1 MTDAFEGIRILDFT
15 QLEQGPSAT
24 QVLADFGAEVIKVER
39 IDAGE
44 IGRFQPPLLANGFS
58 PHWSATNRNKK
69 SISIDVKSPEGREI
83 IHTLAQDADIVASN
97 FRPGVMDRLG
107 FGWEQLS
114 AINPRIIVAY
124 ASGYGLSGP
133 YAHRRGQ
140 DLAAQAISGLMALTG
155 SKETGPVPTGTF
167 MIDYLASMQF
177 AQGMMIALAAREKTG
192 RGQVVDSN
200 LLNAAITSHLQE
212 GTTYLNTGQR
222 FDRPAA
228 GIAHAHNTALYGY
241 YEAADGLWFTL
252 IGEFYVDRQWQRAAR
267 ACGLDQDVAD
277 DPRFQTIDGLREHT
291 EETHRLLAEAIRKF
305 PRAEIMARFE
315 AEDVLVAP
323 VHDYDAVFDDP
334 QVRHNG
340 LVLEAEVD
348 GVGPV
353 KFVGMPVALTETPAR
368 LRHLPPTIGRHN
380 DEVLT
385 AAGLSPQRI
394 AELKAAGVVGSER
407 DRERDGGTPAWS

>member
-1 MTDAFEGIRILDFT
+1 VTDAFEGIRILDFT

-44 IGRFQPPLLANGFS
+44 IGRFQPPFLANGFS

-69 SISIDVKSPEGREI
+69 SISVDVKSAEGREL
-83 IHTLAQDADIVASN
+83 IHTLAKDADIVASN

-107 FGWEQLS
+107 FGWEELS
-114 AINPRIIVAY
+114 RINPRIIVAY

-133 YAHRRGQ
+133 YVHRRGQ

-155 SKETGPVPTGTF
+155 SEATGPVPVGTF

-212 GTTYLNTGQR
+212 GTTYLNTGRR
-222 FDRPAA
+222 FDRPGA

-241 YEAADGLWFTL
+241 YEAADGLWFAL

-267 ACGLDQDVAD
+267 ACALDPEHVE
-277 DPRFQTIDGLREHT
+277 DPRFQTIEGLREHT
-291 EETHRLLAEAIRKF
+291 QETHRLLADAIRSF
-305 PRAEIMARFE
+305 PRAEIMERFE

-323 VHDYDAVFDDP
+323 VLDYDAVFTDP

-353 KFVGMPVALTETPAR
+353 KWVGMPVALSDTPAR
-368 LRHLPPTIGRHN
+368 LRRVPPTIGRHN
-380 DEVLT
+380 DEVLA
-385 AAGLSPQRI
+385 AAGLSPERI
-394 AELKAAGVVGSER
+394 AELKAAGVVGSEH
-407 DRERDGGTPAWS
+407 DREREGGTAAWS

>member
-1 MTDAFEGIRILDFT
+1 MTDAYSGIRILDFT

-24 QVLADFGAEVIKVER
+24 QVLADFGADVIKVER
-39 IDAGE
+39 IDVGE
-44 IGRFQPPLLANGFS
+44 IGRDQPPFLANGFS

-69 SISIDVKSPEGREI
+69 SITIDVKSESGRELVYE
-83 IHTLAQDADIVASN
+83 LAKDADVVASN

-124 ASGYGLSGP
+124 ASGYGISGP
-133 YAHRRGQ
+133 YTQRRGQ

-155 SKETGPVPTGTF
+155 SVETGPVPTGTF

-177 AQGMMIALAAREKTG
+177 AQGMMVALAARERTG

-200 LLNAAITSHLQE
+200 LMNAAITSHLQE

-222 FDRPAA
+222 YPRPAT

-241 YEAADGLWFTL
+241 YRASDDLWFTL
-252 IGEFYVDRQWQRAAR
+252 IGEFYVDQQWQRAAR
-267 ACGLDQDVAD
+267 ACGLAPEHVA
-277 DPRFQTIDGLREHT
+277 DPRFQTLDGLREHT
-291 EETHRLLAEAIRKF
+291 EETHRLLAEAIAGF
-305 PRAEIMARFE
+305 LRAEIMARLE

-323 VHDYDAVFDDP
+323 VNDYDAVFTDP
-334 QVRHNG
+334 QVLHNG
-340 LVLEAEVD
+340 LVIEADVD

-353 KFVGMPVALTETPAR
+353 KWVGMPITLSDTPAR
-368 LRHLPPTIGRHN
+368 LRLVPPTVGQHN
-380 DEVLT
+380 EEVLA

-394 AELKAAGVVGSER
+394 AELKATGVVGSEI
-407 DRERDGGTPAWS
+407 DRERDGGPPAWS

>member
-24 QVLADFGAEVIKVER
+24 QVLADFGADVIKVER
-39 IDAGE
+39 IDVGE
-44 IGRFQPPLLANGFS
+44 IGRFQPPFLANGFS
-58 PHWSATNRNKK
+58 PHWSATNRNKR
-69 SISIDVKSPEGREI
+69 SISVDVKSEHGRELI
-83 IHTLAQDADIVASN
+83 YQLARDADIVASN

-133 YAHRRGQ
+133 YTHRRGQ

-155 SKETGPVPTGTF
+155 TEATGPVPTGTF
-167 MIDYLASMQF
+167 IVDYLASMQF
-177 AQGMMIALAAREKTG
+177 AQGMMVALAAREKTG

-200 LLNAAITSHLQE
+200 LMNAAITSHLQE

-222 FDRPAA
+222 YPRPTA
-228 GIAHAHNTALYGY
+228 GVAHAHNTALYGY

-267 ACGLDQDVAD
+267 ACGLAQEHVA
-277 DPRFQTIDGLREHT
+277 DPRFATIEGLREHT
-291 EETHRLLAEAIRKF
+291 EETHRLLADAIRTF

-340 LVLEAEVD
+340 LVIEAPVD
-348 GVGPV
+348 GVGQV
-353 KFVGMPVALTETPAR
+353 KFVGMPIALSDTPAR
-368 LRHLPPTIGRHN
+368 LRLVPPKVGQHN
-380 DEVLT
+380 DDVLA
-385 AAGLSPQRI
+385 AAGLSVARI
-394 AELKAAGVVGSER
+394 AELRAAGVIGSESE
-407 DRERDGGTPAWS
+407 RERAGERPAWS